1 MPEPELQC
9 DGTDEGSR
17 LAVRVLPRGSR
28 DELVGVRDGRLCV
41 RTTAPPV
48 EGAANARVVAF
59 VAKTL
64 GFRRSS
70 VRVDSGE
77 RSREKMLA
85 IAGVGPEEVIA
96 AVRAALGR

>member
-1 MPEPELQC
+1 
-9 DGTDEGSR
+9 
-17 LAVRVLPRGSR
+17 
-28 DELVGVRDGRLCV
+28 
-41 RTTAPPV
+41 V